1 MTKTSEA
8 VNDGKN
14 DGAIRSD
21 EPPISGASIQM
32 VSQLSVIGLFTMA
45 VLAVLYYASPLI
57 VPIALAL
64 VIATIM
70 GPSVTWLCKKGI
82 PRVISAVA
90 LVLLLFG
97 IMVFLAVTL
106 TTPLTEWIGRA
117 SELGFILRSKL
128 NGFSQPISALQ
139 EVYREIQ
146 QMGSGGAE
154 NPAAI
159 EVAPSEETSIVE
171 AAIGILTPAL
181 SQLLIF
187 FVSLIFYL
195 IYKDEFKNF
204 TVMTFASRNMRIRIL
219 RAYNDTEHTLSKYFS
234 TFTFINIGLAAVVTV
249 ALYLVGMP
257 NPLLWGVL
265 AGLFNFLP
273 YLGPA
278 IVTIALIVASL
289 LAFPTV
295 PEALVPPIIYFV
307 IHLLE
312 GEFVTPSIL
321 GYSLAINPFFLFL
334 AVVFWTWM
342 WGPAGAFLAVPITMI
357 TVRIAHHLL
366 GETEVKQPLPG

>member
-1 MTKTSEA
+1 MTKA
-8 VNDGKN
+8 ANDGTN
-14 DGAIRSD
+14 EGAISST
-21 EPPISGASIQM
+21 EPPISGASIQT
-32 VSQLSVIGLFTMA
+32 VSQLSIIGLFAMA
-45 VLAVLYYASPLI
+45 VLAVLSYASPLI
-57 VPIALAL
+57 VPVALAL

-70 GPSVTWLCKKGI
+70 GPSVTWLCKRGI

-90 LVLLLFG
+90 LVLVLFG
-97 IMVFLAVTL
+97 IMIFLAITL

-117 SELGFILRSKL
+117 SELGVLLRGKL
-128 NGFSQPISALQ
+128 NDFSQPFSALQ

-146 QMGSGGAE
+146 QMGSGGTE
-154 NPAAI
+154 NPGAI
-159 EVAPSEETSIVE
+159 EVAPSEGTSIVG
-171 AAIGILTPAL
+171 AAIGVLTPAL

-204 TVMTFASRNMRIRIL
+204 IVMTFASRNMRMRIL
-219 RAYNDTEHTLSKYFS
+219 RAYNDVEQTLSKYFS
-234 TFTFINIGLAAVVTV
+234 TFTFINIGLAVVVTV
-249 ALYLVGMP
+249 ALYLAGMP
-257 NPLLWGVL
+257 NALLWGVL

-278 IVTIALIVASL
+278 IVTVALIVASL

-295 PEALVPPIIYFV
+295 PEALVPPIVYFV
-307 IHLLE
+307 IHLIE

-321 GYSLAINPFFLFL
+321 GFSLAINPFFLFL
-334 AVVFWTWM
+334 AVIFWTWM

>member
-1 MTKTSEA
+1 MNKITKA
-8 VNDGKN
+8 ADNGN
-14 DGAIRSD
+14 NQGAIGSN
-21 EPPISGASIQM
+21 ENTLPGVSIQSI
-32 VSQLSVIGLFTMA
+32 SQLSIIGLFAMA
-45 VLAVLYYASPLI
+45 VLAVLYYASALI
-57 VPIALAL
+57 VPVALAL

-70 GPSVTWLCKKGI
+70 GPSVAWLCKRGI
-82 PRVISAVA
+82 PRVISAIG
-90 LVLLLFG
+90 LVLVLCG
-97 IMVFLAVTL
+97 IMIFLAITL
-106 TTPLTEWIGRA
+106 TTPLAEWIGRA
-117 SELGFILRSKL
+117 SELGAILRSKL
-128 NGFSQPISALQ
+128 AGFSQPFSALQ

-146 QMGSGGAE
+146 QMGSGGAATA
-154 NPAAI
+154 PTI
-159 EVAPSEETSIVE
+159 EVAPSDDTSIVQ

-181 SQLLIF
+181 SQLLVF

-204 TVMTFASRNMRIRIL
+204 IVMTFATRHMRIKIL
-219 RAYNDTEHTLSKYFS
+219 RAYNDVEQTLAKYFS
-234 TFTFINIGLAAVVTV
+234 TFTFINVGLAVVTTV

-257 NPLLWGVL
+257 NALLWGVL

-278 IVTIALIVASL
+278 VVTVALIVASL

-295 PEALVPPIIYFV
+295 PEAVVPPIIYFV
-307 IHLLE
+307 IHLIE

-321 GYSLAINPFFLFL
+321 GFSLAINPFFLFL
-334 AVVFWTWM
+334 AVIFWTWM

-366 GETEVKQPLPG
+366 GDPEVKQPLPG